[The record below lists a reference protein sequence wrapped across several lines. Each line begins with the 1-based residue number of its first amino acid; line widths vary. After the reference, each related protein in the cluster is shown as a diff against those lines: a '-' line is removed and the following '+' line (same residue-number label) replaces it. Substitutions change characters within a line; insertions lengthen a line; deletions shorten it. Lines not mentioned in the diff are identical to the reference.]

1 MIEFFREWYRR
12 YFSDPQAVLLAVFLL
27 LGFGIIIIM
36 GRMLAPVI
44 AAVVIAYLL
53 ESPIQ
58 LLERLRIPRPV
69 AVTGVFLLFTAAL
82 IFLVGGLLPLLSR
95 QLTEFFQQL
104 PRLINDGQQLLL
116 RLPEL
121 YSEIFTVEQVQELI
135 AVIRRGITVLGQSV
149 LSLSLATIPAL
160 ILMLVYLIVG
170 PFLVFFFL
178 KDKTRILEWL
188 MNFLPQDRALL
199 TQVWREMHMQIGN
212 YVRGK
217 FNEILLV
224 GVVTYIVFGLMGLN
238 YAPLLAVLNGVAV
251 IVPYVG
257 TTVVTVPVAFAA
269 YAQWGWSAELG
280 WVIAAYFIIHAIDG
294 NVVVPLLFSEVVN
307 LHPVAII
314 VAILVF
320 GGLWGFWGVF
330 FAIPLAT
337 LVQALIHVWPRTPEE
352 SQPQTVASKH

>member
-1 MIEFFREWYRR
+1 MIKFFQEWYRR

-27 LGFGIIIIM
+27 LSFGIIIVM
-36 GRMLAPVI
+36 GTILAPVI
-44 AAVVIAYLL
+44 AAIVIAYLL
-53 ESPIQ
+53 EGLIQ
-58 LLERLRIPRPV
+58 QLERLGIPRSL

-95 QLTEFFQQL
+95 QLTEFFQQF
-104 PRLINDGQQLLL
+104 PVLINDSQQLLL
-116 RLPEL
+116 RLPER
-121 YSEIFTVEQVQELI
+121 YPEFFTVEQVQELI
-135 AVIRRGITVLGQSV
+135 TVIRRGITELWQSV
-149 LSLSLATIPAL
+149 LSLSLASIPA
-160 ILMLVYLIVG
+160 IIVILVYLVLG

-178 KDKTRILEWL
+178 KDKAPIIDWL
-188 MNFLPQDRALL
+188 TANFLPRDRALL
-199 TQVWREMHMQIGN
+199 TRVWQEMDMQIGN

-224 GVVTYIVFGLMGLN
+224 GIITYIVFGLMGLN
-238 YAPLLAVLNGVAV
+238 YAPLLSVLTGLSV

-257 TTVVTVPVAFAA
+257 STAVTVPVAFAA

-294 NVVVPLLFSEVVN
+294 NIVVPLLFSEVVH
-307 LHPVAII
+307 LHPVAIV

-320 GGLWGFWGVF
+320 GGWWGFWGVF

-337 LVQALIHVWPRTPEE
+337 LVQALIQVWPRTAEVGP
-352 SQPQTVASKH
+352 SKSVE